1 MPLCVYHMTDG
12 KRNNS
17 FNKYV
22 LEAYSVP
29 ITMAGV
35 EESES
40 NKKGKQTWK
49 YHFNAELATRE
60 RRTV

>member
-1 MPLCVYHMTDG
+1 MTDG